1 MPVSFKVTGG
11 QEDVNYRLTAHN
23 ELYIMTTTPLTIST
37 TEPIGADHIV
47 VDTGTT
53 GDPARLTFDG
63 VTIISGDRPINILVA
78 PNPATSTDYPVLV
91 GSEDLYKPST
101 LRLVQDAVT
110 TYDGSAVTSDEVVA
124 QASQGAQDVT
134 GELVVSYAPEGTDD
148 FAEGLPRDAGTYRV
162 RVSLPQRLV
171 EGVWYSPATAET
183 TLTVQAATPTF
194 QVTNQKLADDATLSD
209 VSAPETGAG
218 VTLSDGTVETV
229 TGTLTWHASS
239 DLSGELAADTPLASL
254 AQDDFVTLWWSF
266 VPDSAN
272 YASPVTGST
281 VIVLE
286 EAVEPTPDQPCDD
299 PAEKPGSQTTQR
311 PTEGSGQPS
320 PSAPIASNAQAV
332 PETGT
337 PAPLRRCLPAAW
349 ASRSPAWGRS

>member
-1 MPVSFKVTGG
+1 MSITGG
-11 QEDVNYRLTAHN
+11 AFAASVVNP
-23 ELYIMTTTPLTIST
+23 ESPDTIYG
-37 TEPIGADHIV
+37 IA
-47 VDTGTT
+47 
-53 GDPARLTFDG
+53 PAEGF
-63 VTIISGDRPINILVA
+63 VVA

-101 LRLVQDAVT
+101 LQLVQDAVT
-110 TYDGSAVTSDEVVA
+110 TYDGSVVTSDEVVA

-183 TLTVQAATPTF
+183 TLTVQVATPTF

-239 DLSGELAADTPLASL
+239 DLSDELAADTPLASL

-266 VPDSAN
+266 APTPRTTRAPSREAPSSCLRRPLSPHPTSPAMIPPRSLAARRRSVPLRGP
-272 YASPVTGST
+272 ASPPP
-281 VIVLE
+281 L
-286 EAVEPTPDQPCDD
+286 
-299 PAEKPGSQTTQR
+299 R
-311 PTEGSGQPS
+311 PSRRTRRPL
-320 PSAPIASNAQAV
+320 PRP
-332 PETGT
+332 GT
-337 PAPLRRCLPAAW
+337 PAPLRRCLPAAR